1 MARSKFLVAALAA
14 ASLWAHGAS
23 ATVLDNVK
31 QRGILNCG
39 TDNTAPGFGYLNTK
53 TGKVEGLDADF
64 CRAMAAAVLGDASKV
79 NFVIVT
85 DKSRFNALQ
94 TGQADVVF
102 AHTTVKPVRESAIG
116 IDFLPINFYD
126 GTGMMVKSASGVKS
140 VAELDGAT
148 ICTTQGSGTEA
159 TLAAFVR
166 QRGFKTT
173 KVLTFENLEK
183 LFGALQSD
191 RCNAMSTDK
200 SALAAWR
207 GNSGKPDDYMI
218 LPETLNKSPFAG
230 FVIANDSRW
239 RNLLRWATFALFQ
252 AEEWDITTANLADR
266 MKDESAFVQKFLGV
280 KDGFGKDFGVADDF
294 VASMIKSVGNYGEI
308 YDRNL
313 GPKSPYFI
321 DRAGTPNAM
330 WTKGGAEYSPPW
342 N

>member
-1 MARSKFLVAALAA
+1 
-14 ASLWAHGAS
+14 
-23 ATVLDNVK
+23 
-31 QRGILNCG
+31 
-39 TDNTAPGFGYLNTK
+39 
-53 TGKVEGLDADF
+53 
-64 CRAMAAAVLGDASKV
+64 
-79 NFVIVT
+79 
-85 DKSRFNALQ
+85 
-94 TGQADVVF
+94 
-102 AHTTVKPVRESAIG
+102 
-116 IDFLPINFYD
+116 
-126 GTGMMVKSASGVKS
+126 MMVKAASGVKS

-166 QRGFKTT
+166 VRGFKTT

-207 GNSGKPDDYMI
+207 GNSPKPDDFTI

-266 MKDESAFVQKFLGV
+266 QKDETAFVQKFLGV

-313 GPKSPYFI
+313 GPKTPYFI